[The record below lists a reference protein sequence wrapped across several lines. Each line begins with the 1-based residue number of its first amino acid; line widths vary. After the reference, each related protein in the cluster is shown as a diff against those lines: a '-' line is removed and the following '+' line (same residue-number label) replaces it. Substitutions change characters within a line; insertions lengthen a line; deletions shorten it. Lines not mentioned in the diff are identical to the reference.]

1 MLQPSN
7 DRITAALIVSP
18 KGTQREKAQDAGSGS
33 RGAYQRN
40 DFKEDVVWI
49 YKGILPGHKKEWNDA
64 ICKNMNGPR
73 DDQTKWSKSDKDK
86 YDIAYTLKSKKKKMI
101 QMNLFTNRNRFTD
114 FKNKFTVTK
123 GGTGQDGGKLGVWD
137 SHIHI
142 TVYKVDDR
150 QGLTVLH
157 KELSILY

>member
-86 YDIAYTLKSKKKKMI
+86 YDIAYTQNLKKKKWYKWTYL
-101 QMNLFTNRNRFTD
+101 QTETDSQTSKTNLQLP
-114 FKNKFTVTK
+114 K
-123 GGTGQDGGKLGVWD
+123 GEQGKMGVN
-137 SHIHI
+137 
-142 TVYKVDDR
+142 
-150 QGLTVLH
+150 
-157 KELSILY
+157 

>member
-86 YDIAYTLKSKKKKMI
+86 YDIAYTQNLKKK
-101 QMNLFTNRNRFTD
+101 NDTNELIYKQKQIHRLQKQIYSYQRGNRARW
-114 FKNKFTVTK
+114 
-123 GGTGQDGGKLGVWD
+123 G
-137 SHIHI
+137 
-142 TVYKVDDR
+142 
-150 QGLTVLH
+150 
-157 KELSILY
+157 

>member
-18 KGTQREKAQDAGSGS
+18 KGTQHEKAQDASSGS

-86 YDIAYTLKSKKKKMI
+86 YDIAYTQNLKKK
-101 QMNLFTNRNRFTD
+101 NDTNELIYKQKQIHRLQKQIYSYQRGNRARW
-114 FKNKFTVTK
+114 
-123 GGTGQDGGKLGVWD
+123 G
-137 SHIHI
+137 
-142 TVYKVDDR
+142 
-150 QGLTVLH
+150 
-157 KELSILY
+157 